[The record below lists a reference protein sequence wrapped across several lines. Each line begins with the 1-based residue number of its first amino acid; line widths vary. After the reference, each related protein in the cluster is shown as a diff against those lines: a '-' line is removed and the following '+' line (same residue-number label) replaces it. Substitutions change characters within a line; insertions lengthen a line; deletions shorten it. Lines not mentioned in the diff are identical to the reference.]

1 MNPVLR
7 KTKMASERGE
17 KILCEGVMKLTK
29 LRAARDGY
37 MMISVIFYI
46 SGILYMAV
54 NHVPTHTVCMFSGC
68 LLIAYGIVK
77 ILGYLSD
84 DLYCLAF
91 QYDLACGLLLMV
103 TGCIVMMGSQRI
115 QQYLVPGLGMLIL
128 VDALLKIQTAKDA
141 RAFGLETWSWI
152 LAASIAA
159 AVFGVLIIVRPFE
172 TPQIIHVI
180 GGLGLML
187 EGFMNHLTV
196 LQTVKINEKE

>member
-1 MNPVLR
+1 
-7 KTKMASERGE
+7 MAFERGE

-91 QYDLACGLLLMV
+91 QYDLACGLLLIV
-103 TGCIVMMGSQRI
+103 TGSIVIMGSQRI
-115 QQYLVPGLGMLIL
+115 QQYLIPGLGILIL

-141 RAFGLETWSWI
+141 RAFGLQTWSWI

-172 TPQIIHVI
+172 IPQIIHVI
-180 GGLGLML
+180 GGMGLML

>member
-1 MNPVLR
+1 
-7 KTKMASERGE
+7 
-17 KILCEGVMKLTK
+17 MKLTK

-54 NHVPTHTVCMFSGC
+54 NGVPTHTVCMFSGC

-103 TGCIVMMGSQRI
+103 TGCIVIMGSQRI
-115 QQYLVPGLGMLIL
+115 QPYLVPGLGMLIL

-141 RAFGLETWSWI
+141 RAFGLQTWSWI
-152 LAASIAA
+152 LTASIAA

-180 GGLGLML
+180 GGMGLML

>member
-1 MNPVLR
+1 
-7 KTKMASERGE
+7 
-17 KILCEGVMKLTK
+17 MKLSK

-54 NHVPTHTVCMFSGC
+54 SHVPINTVCMFSGI
-68 LLIAYGIVK
+68 LLIAYGIVN

-103 TGCIVMMGSQRI
+103 TGSIVMMGSQRI
-115 QQYLVPGLGMLIL
+115 QPYLTPGLGMLIL

-172 TPQIIHVI
+172 ASQITHII

-187 EGFMNHLTV
+187 EGFLNHLTV

>member
-1 MNPVLR
+1 MNSVLR
-7 KTKMASERGE
+7 KDKMASERGE

-54 NHVPTHTVCMFSGC
+54 NYVPIHTVCMFSGI
-68 LLIAYGIVK
+68 LLIVYGIVK

-128 VDALLKIQTAKDA
+128 VDAVLKIQTAKDA

-172 TPQIIHVI
+172 TPQITHII
-180 GGLGLML
+180 GGLGLMM
-187 EGFMNHLTV
+187 EGFLNHLTV

>member
-1 MNPVLR
+1 
-7 KTKMASERGE
+7 
-17 KILCEGVMKLTK
+17 MKLSK

-46 SGILYMAV
+46 SGILYIAV

-68 LLIAYGIVK
+68 LLITYGIVK

-103 TGCIVMMGSQRI
+103 TGCIVMMGTQRI

-141 RAFGLETWSWI
+141 RAFGLQTWSWI

-180 GGLGLML
+180 GGMGLML

>member
-1 MNPVLR
+1 MNSVLR
-7 KTKMASERGE
+7 KDKMASERGE